1 MTVTYPHD
9 RPLPHDT
16 HMEEAR
22 PEPYVPVYART
33 RGSTRGRKGGV
44 KTWMILAPIGV
55 LVLGGAALALAMGQ
69 GDEVAPAPLVEPAAT
84 GPVLPPQPLVSE
96 AAPLETPAV
105 ATVEV
110 TPVPA
115 PVVRA
120 APAPARRAAPVA
132 ARRTAPATAPAAPAT
147 REAPAEPAGPQPYT
161 ATLNTT
167 TEAAPATPAP
177 TPAPTPVIVIQP
189 QS

>member
-96 AAPLETPAV
+96 AAPVEPPAT
-105 ATVEV
+105 ATVEAPPA
-110 TPVPA
+110 PV

-132 ARRTAPATAPAAPAT
+132 ARRTAPAPTPAT

-167 TEAAPATPAP
+167 PGTAPATPAATPAP
-177 TPAPTPVIVIQP
+177 TPTPMIVIQP

>member
-9 RPLPHDT
+9 RPLPHDP

-33 RGSTRGRKGGV
+33 RGATHGRKGGV

-55 LVLGGAALALAMGQ
+55 LVLGGAAVALVMGQ
-69 GDEVAPAPLVEPAAT
+69 GDEPAPVPLVEPAAT
-84 GPVLPPQPLVSE
+84 GPVLPPQPLASE
-96 AAPLETPAV
+96 VAPVDTPAV
-105 ATVEV
+105 ATVE
-110 TPVPA
+110 TAPVPA

-132 ARRTAPATAPAAPAT
+132 ARRTAPAPST
-147 REAPAEPAGPQPYT
+147 REAPAQPAGPQPYT

-177 TPAPTPVIVIQP
+177 TPTPTPVIVIQP